1 MNSKLETTKNKN
13 SYHANLYINRN
24 IDIYIYI
31 HRYIDTYNNNVQKD
45 MVTIIESKRD
55 ESTGRERRVRRC
67 VCRNVSKW
75 DEPLKT
81 GSQSQ
86 ICRRKYLQQKKK
98 NRCVEK

>member
-13 SYHANLYINRN
+13 RYHANLYINRN
-24 IDIYIYI
+24 IDI
-31 HRYIDTYNNNVQKD
+31 YNNNVQKD

-55 ESTGRERRVRRC
+55 ESTGRERRVRRWVLPKWASTNGVC

-86 ICRRKYLQQKKK
+86 TVGGNI
-98 NRCVEK
+98 